1 MVLLM
6 RLYKLSIARSI
17 ENRELMTESLVK
29 DLGLRNRI
37 VAIKLS
43 GYSRALISLTS
54 GAVNP
59 ELKSWLTQGPTA

>member
-1 MVLLM
+1 M
-6 RLYKLSIARSI
+6 RPYKLSVARSI

-37 VAIKLS
+37 VAIKLG
-43 GYSRALISLTS
+43 GYSRALISLTG